1 MAKENLVRSK
11 KMTQNEENA
20 HIEEFANGT
29 TTDVP
34 DAAPHFNGGILDEK
48 KVKPKS
54 IKDTISD
61 ELERIGLGGKWV
73 W

>member
-1 MAKENLVRSK
+1 
-11 KMTQNEENA
+11 MTQSEENTN
-20 HIEEFANGT
+20 EEFANG

-34 DAAPHFNGGILDEK
+34 DAAPHLTNGVVVPDEK

-54 IKDTISD
+54 IKDTISE